1 MNEIVN
7 VSLDYLIHHPGN
19 PRKEIGDI
27 EELIES
33 VKTQGVM
40 QNLTIIPINYWD
52 SEVSEV
58 QEDEIKDKISDV
70 MLGLSQMETQILF
83 YILIGNRRFEAAK
96 AAGLESVPCRI
107 VTNMS
112 KDEQVGLML
121 LENIQR
127 ADLTVPEQARGF
139 QMMID
144 LGATVE
150 SLSADTGFSPA
161 TIYHR
166 LNIAKLDEELVDVA
180 IMNHQL
186 TLSEFAELEKVED
199 IEKRNH
205 ILKTYPGNI
214 KFGVSRAIEEKN
226 TKEWQRDVFSKIRK
240 EHLLEEKPDSIK
252 TWDDGVKMIASLDV
266 GDEVDI
272 SVFPD
277 ARIYYT
283 ISWRGLGF
291 YYVDEEKQKEIKA
304 KKDIETAEQKQR
316 EEKIKAL
323 RDDEE
328 KIKTEIERYVRYLM
342 KEPTVF
348 DGKDA
353 MESIWQ
359 GMMNCEYGFSVDTDD
374 ICAYMEDEPEDELE
388 DEEAK
393 TRLAKI
399 PVPVQML
406 VTLYDTLR
414 YGDFHM
420 YGGRYDEEKMNEID
434 RLVSI
439 MKDYFG
445 FEWDEKTE
453 EVYESLV
460 NGTHSGYAR

>member
-7 VSLDYLIHHPGN
+7 ISLDYLIHHPGN

-27 EELIES
+27 EELTES

-40 QNLTIIPINYWD
+40 QNLTIIPVNYWE
-52 SEVSEV
+52 SEVSET
-58 QEDEIKDKISDV
+58 QEDEILDKISDV
-70 MLGLSQMETQILF
+70 TLGLSQRETQILF

-166 LNIAKLDEELVDVA
+166 LNIAKLDEELVDEA
-180 IMNHQL
+180 IINHQL

-199 IEKRNH
+199 IEERNH
-205 ILKTYPGNI
+205 ILKTFPGNI
-214 KFGVSRAIEEKN
+214 KYGVSKAIEDKKQ
-226 TKEWQRDVFSKIRK
+226 KEWQRDLFFKIRK

-252 TWDDGVKMIASLDV
+252 TWEDGVEMIVSLNV

-277 ARIYYT
+277 TRIYYT
-283 ISWRGLGF
+283 TSWQGLGF

-304 KKDIETAEQKQR
+304 KRDIETAEQKQR
-316 EEKIKAL
+316 QEKIKAL
-323 RDDEE
+323 KDDEE
-328 KIKTEIERYVRYLM
+328 KIKTEIERYVRYLI
-342 KEPTVF
+342 KEPVIL
-348 DGKDA
+348 DDRGA
-353 MESIWQ
+353 MESIWRE
-359 GMMNCEYGFSVDTDD
+359 MVNYEYGFSVDADD
-374 ICAYMEDEPEDELE
+374 ICNYMDDTE

-393 TRLAKI
+393 TRVAKI

-414 YGDFHM
+414 YGEFHM
-420 YGGRYDEEKMNEID
+420 YGGHYYEKKMD
-434 RLVSI
+434 DLDYLVSI

-445 FEWDEKTE
+445 FEWDKKTE
-453 EVYESLV
+453 KVYKSLI